1 MRVKVINKRPASVLQ
16 KKRVCAYARVSTDSR
31 RQEDSLEN
39 QMETYERLITG
50 NPEYEFIGV
59 FADQGISGYCENRPQ
74 FQRMMEKARA
84 GEIDLIITK
93 SISRFARNTVTVL
106 KFARE
111 LKELGVGIFFEE
123 QNINTLS
130 GDGEMMLAVLA
141 SFAQEESRSMSENNK
156 WSIRKK
162 FERGEVMITTSRFLG
177 YDKNEYGDL
186 IVNRKE
192 AEIVS
197 LTFDLYLMNVG
208 SSRIGELLDYL
219 GVKTVT
225 GTTWESGTINGLLCN
240 EKYKGDFHLQK
251 YYTPENKRNHTRKEE
266 QLLSYENQVNYY
278 TNYISE
284 NPLYEYA
291 GTYADEGISGTNTK
305 KRDEFNRMIADC
317 RAGKIDMII
326 TKSISRFARNT
337 LDCLN
342 YVREL
347 KDLGIG
353 IIFEKENINTLD
365 AKGEVLLTIL
375 SSLAQDESRSI
386 SENCTWGIRRR
397 FETGKHK
404 MSTKRFLGYDTDETG
419 KLVIN
424 RTQEPIV
431 VRLYQEF
438 MDGKT
443 TDYIKRIFEREGV
456 KNWDGGTKWQST
468 TLMSMLENE
477 KYKGDALLQ
486 KSYTVDFL
494 TKKRTQ
500 NKGEIQMFYVEDDHD
515 AIISKRIWECV
526 QLEIKRRKKYLEEHG
541 TNSYSH
547 RPESNPFASKIIC
560 GDCNKVFARKG
571 WRSSTG
577 VDRKVWQCSER
588 YKVKGVMGC
597 ANRHVEEE
605 TLIKAYLMAWNALV
619 ENREDF
625 MEQWTE
631 QLQSENLLEGYRA
644 EKFIEYTDGAEPL
657 TEMDTDF
664 MLKTLDHIKVFEDG
678 TLLVVFL
685 DGTEI
690 ECKNE
695 EE

>member
-1 MRVKVINKRPASVLQ
+1 MAVKVCLDAGHYGKYNRSPAVSSYYESDMTWKLHNYLKKELEAFGIGVVTTRTNQNTDRALYERGAASKGCNLFISVHSNAVGNGVNESVDYPVSYVLLNGSSTDIGLKLAKVVESVMGTAQSGRTATRQGTNGEYYGVLRGANAVGTPGIILEHSFHTNTRATKWLSSDSNLQ
-16 KKRVCAYARVSTDSR
+16 KLAKAEAECIASYYGVTKKK
-31 RQEDSLEN
+31 
-39 QMETYERLITG
+39 ETTL
-50 NPEYEFIGV
+50 
-59 FADQGISGYCENRPQ
+59 
-74 FQRMMEKARA
+74 
-84 GEIDLIITK
+84 TK
-93 SISRFARNTVTVL
+93 IMGNTVATV
-106 KFARE
+106 
-111 LKELGVGIFFEE
+111 E
-123 QNINTLS
+123 QMT
-130 GDGEMMLAVLA
+130 A
-141 SFAQEESRSMSENNK
+141 
-156 WSIRKK
+156 
-162 FERGEVMITTSRFLG
+162 
-177 YDKNEYGDL
+177 
-186 IVNRKE
+186 
-192 AEIVS
+192 
-197 LTFDLYLMNVG
+197 
-208 SSRIGELLDYL
+208 
-219 GVKTVT
+219 
-225 GTTWESGTINGLLCN
+225 
-240 EKYKGDFHLQK
+240 
-251 YYTPENKRNHTRKEE
+251 
-266 QLLSYENQVNYY
+266 
-278 TNYISE
+278 YIK
-284 NPLYEYA
+284 A
-291 GTYADEGISGTNTK
+291 K
-305 KRDEFNRMIADC
+305 
-317 RAGKIDMII
+317 
-326 TKSISRFARNT
+326 
-337 LDCLN
+337 
-342 YVREL
+342 
-347 KDLGIG
+347 
-353 IIFEKENINTLD
+353 KENINTLD

-404 MSTKRFLGYDTDETG
+404 MSTKRFLGYDTDENG

-424 RTQEPIV
+424 RMQEPIV

-438 MDGKT
+438 LDGKT
-443 TDYIKRIFEREGV
+443 TDYIKRIFEKEGV
-456 KNWDGGTKWQST
+456 RNWDGGTKWQAT

-605 TLIKAYLMAWNALV
+605 TLIKAYRMAWNALV

-631 QLQSENLLEGYRA
+631 QLQSDNLLEGYRA

-657 TEMDTDF
+657 KEMDTDF
-664 MLKTLDHIKVFEDG
+664 MLKTLNHIKVFEDG